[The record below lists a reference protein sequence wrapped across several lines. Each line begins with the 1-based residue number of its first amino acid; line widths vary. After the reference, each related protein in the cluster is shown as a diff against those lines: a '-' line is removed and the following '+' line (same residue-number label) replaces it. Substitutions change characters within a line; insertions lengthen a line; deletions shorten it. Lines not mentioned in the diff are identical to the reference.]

1 MIANTYRK
9 RSSAYLQI
17 SASKAVLATYS
28 RLIDSLKAK
37 QKDEAISIINGMRSA
52 LDISKNPSFALGMER
67 IYRHCI
73 ALLEN
78 GEEEAEVLRIAE
90 HLYSVWELALSQK
103 N

>member
-1 MIANTYRK
+1 MISNTYRR
-9 RSSAYLQI
+9 RSYAYSQI
-17 SASKAVLATYS
+17 SARKAVLATYS

-37 QKDEAISIINGMRSA
+37 QKDEAISIINGMRCA
-52 LDISKNPSFALGMER
+52 LDISRNPSFALGMER

-78 GEEEAEVLRIAE
+78 GGDDAEVLRIAE
-90 HLYSVWELALSQK
+90 HLHSVWELALSGK